1 MLCPRGDQTESP
13 FRARSMLQRM
23 HSKQAST
30 SVVNTLFSQK
40 KQPTVFDRKFSLSQG
55 WHGGLYVKET

>member
-40 KQPTVFDRKFSLSQG
+40 NSQLCLTENSVCLKAG
-55 WHGGLYVKET
+55 MAAFT